1 MKLNLAKVV
10 PPLQKR
16 AQETHRILLE
26 LLSKERLTIASAKA
40 A

>member
-26 LLSKERLTIASAKA
+26 LLNKEKLSIASVKA